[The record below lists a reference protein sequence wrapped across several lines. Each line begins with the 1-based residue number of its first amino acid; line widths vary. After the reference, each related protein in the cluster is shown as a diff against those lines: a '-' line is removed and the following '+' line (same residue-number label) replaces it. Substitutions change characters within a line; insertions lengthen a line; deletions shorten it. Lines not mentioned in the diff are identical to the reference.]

1 MGSYLYAYAKKEK
14 TMPVKHDAGLPVT
27 IGIVRYV
34 CKPGVVGFGSSLA
47 GYTSGLITRF
57 ENQNKD
63 RKLPSFVCVNEIK
76 EGADVFNMS
85 MRQDF
90 FTKSY
95 VEPTATFYDDP
106 YGFGPH
112 VGQIVKI
119 GNKYHLEYNT
129 DYAINM
135 I

>member
-14 TMPVKHDAGLPVT
+14 TMPVKHNAGRPVT

-34 CKPGVVGFGSSLA
+34 CKPLFGGMA
-47 GYTSGLITRF
+47 GRTSGLITRF
-57 ENQNKD
+57 ENQNKG

-85 MRQDF
+85 LRQNF

-95 VEPTATFYDDP
+95 VKPTATFYDDP